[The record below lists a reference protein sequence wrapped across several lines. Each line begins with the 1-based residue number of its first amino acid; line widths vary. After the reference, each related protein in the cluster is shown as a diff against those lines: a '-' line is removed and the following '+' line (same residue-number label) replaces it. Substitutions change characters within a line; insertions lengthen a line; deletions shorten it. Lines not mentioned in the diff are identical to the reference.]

1 MAKKPKIYITGD
13 THGSIDIDKLSSL
26 RWPEG
31 KKLTKSDCLIIAG
44 DFGLVFAPDGSRTEE
59 FWLNWLEQ
67 RPWTTLFI
75 DGDHEN
81 FPRLYSYP
89 EEERF
94 GGAVG
99 VIRPSVLH
107 LKTRGH
113 VYEVSGKKIWCF
125 GGAESID
132 KADRQEG
139 RSWWPEEEPTDEQ
152 MQYGLSQIE
161 RHGCEFDFIVT
172 HDCPARVLRQCWSS
186 FGMHNSPAKI
196 RPGRAGQYLERIAG
210 LVRARYWYFGHYHTD
225 LSVEIDS
232 QRYRALYRDVVRV
245 V

>member
-1 MAKKPKIYITGD
+1 MAKRPKIYITGD
-13 THGSIDIDKLSSL
+13 THGNIDIDKLSSR

-75 DGDHEN
+75 DGNHEN

-107 LKTRGH
+107 LKMRGH
-113 VYEVSGKKIWCF
+113 VYEVEGKKIWCF

-139 RSWWPEEEPTDEQ
+139 WSWWPEEEPTDEQ

-161 RHGCEFDFIVT
+161 RYGGELDIIVT
-172 HDCPARVLRQCWSS
+172 HDCPARVLSRCWNS
-186 FGMHNSPAKI
+186 FGLRNSPDKL
-196 RPGRAGQYLERIAG
+196 RPGRTGQ
-210 LVRARYWYFGHYHTD
+210 
-225 LSVEIDS
+225 DS
-232 QRYRALYRDVVRV
+232 I
-245 V
+245 